1 MRRVIYAVPYT
12 SIIEQNAEVFRK
24 VVGANNVLEHHG
36 NFDFDNAGE
45 DGGLLRLATENWDAP
60 VVVTTN
66 VQLFESLY
74 ASKTSRCRKLHNI
87 TNSVIVLDEAQ
98 MLPAKQLLPCV
109 RALAELVHRYGC
121 TVVLC
126 TATQPS
132 LDKMFG
138 LYGCPVREIAPEP
151 QALYERLRRTEY
163 RFIGKIED
171 AVLADR
177 LSSREQ
183 VLCVVNSRSQA
194 KSLYDLVQASSDDGD
209 GVFHLS
215 TLMHSGSSRE
225 GARRDTPAAGSRRNL
240 QGDRNELDRGRCR
253 CRFSYRV
260 PRACR
265 SGQHG
270 SMCWSMQPRGKAS
283 CLRERRLPVRAG
295 YGVRRSE

>member
-1 MRRVIYAVPYT
+1 
-12 SIIEQNAEVFRK
+12 
-24 VVGANNVLEHHG
+24 
-36 NFDFDNAGE
+36 
-45 DGGLLRLATENWDAP
+45 
-60 VVVTTN
+60 
-66 VQLFESLY
+66 
-74 ASKTSRCRKLHNI
+74 
-87 TNSVIVLDEAQ
+87 

-194 KSLYDLVQASSDDGD
+194 KSLYDLVQASS
-209 GVFHLS
+209 
-215 TLMHSGSSRE
+215 
-225 GARRDTPAAGSRRNL
+225 
-240 QGDRNELDRGRCR
+240 RC
-253 CRFSYRV
+253 V
-260 PRACR
+260 
-265 SGQHG
+265 
-270 SMCWSMQPRGKAS
+270 
-283 CLRERRLPVRAG
+283 
-295 YGVRRSE
+295 